1 MRHSVTGRE
10 GVLRELPGRPVVP
23 SNILASNP
31 PDTMLAKTLRVA
43 AIRNIALEPQR
54 KDEVAKRVE
63 NLKTSAEAV
72 EYIKEV
78 EAELKA
84 HGRH

>member
-1 MRHSVTGRE
+1 
-10 GVLRELPGRPVVP
+10 
-23 SNILASNP
+23 
-31 PDTMLAKTLRVA
+31 MLAKTLRVA

-54 KDEVAKRVE
+54 KDEIAKRVE